1 MLPQMN
7 RNLNS
12 EELDR
17 GRKKGKQSGRSD
29 NPNSFLFFVLES
41 TKESGG
47 FRFVLDRS
55 RWTSTTCTFAKV
67 GKLLKEFLQKQD
79 IVGSCRRSSLGS

>member
-17 GRKKGKQSGRSD
+17 GRKKGKQCGRSD
-29 NPNSFLFFVLES
+29 NQNSFLFFVLES
-41 TKESGG
+41 TKEGEG
-47 FRFVLDRS
+47 FRFV
-55 RWTSTTCTFAKV
+55 
-67 GKLLKEFLQKQD
+67 
-79 IVGSCRRSSLGS
+79 